1 MSILSIFNIGKERYP
16 ALTGVRAI
24 GAAAVFFSHLPF
36 LLGFRFTVDV
46 IVLFFVLS
54 GFLIVYIYYR
64 EAPGSSLSL
73 FSYFVNRFA
82 RIYPVYFLIVSI
94 AIWHNHDFRPLLL
107 FKNYT
112 LTHAL
117 FHNMK
122 DVLVQ
127 PSWSLTVEECFYLLA
142 PLIMLLIRK
151 FNYFISLAFG
161 VGMLLLAILISV
173 APFSFL
179 HTPTF
184 VFTTTFFGY
193 FFAFYAGAWL
203 ALHILKKE
211 EAGRVK
217 RKGITYTLI
226 GSVGTLIALAAQVYI
241 YRFPVSQNIPALV
254 GVNNFVLPVPVTI
267 LYFGL
272 ITENTLLARVLSGK
286 LLGLLGRTSYA
297 FYLLHQLFID
307 LIALPYLSKYF
318 EGHYNLF
325 VIVSFIAVQIMA
337 LLIFV
342 FYEEPLNKFIRRR
355 VGAKKQPRVV

>member
-16 ALTGVRAI
+16 ALTGARAI
-24 GAAAVFFSHLPF
+24 GAAAVFFCHLPF
-36 LLGFRFTVDV
+36 LLGYRFTVDV

-54 GFLIVYIYYR
+54 GFLIVYIYYQA
-64 EAPGSSLSL
+64 APGSSLNL
-73 FSYFVNRFA
+73 IKYFVNRFA

-107 FKNYT
+107 FKSYT
-112 LTHAL
+112 LTHSL
-117 FHNMK
+117 FHNMR
-122 DVLVQ
+122 DVIVQ

-151 FNYFISLAFG
+151 FNFIVSFAFG
-161 VGMLLLAILISV
+161 IGMLLVALLVSL

-179 HTPTF
+179 HTPDF

-203 ALHILKKE
+203 ALQILKREKE
-211 EAGRVK
+211 GSVK
-217 RKGITYTLI
+217 RKGIVFTI
-226 GSVGTLIALAAQVYI
+226 AGFSGTMIALAASAWL

-254 GVNNFVLPVPVTI
+254 CLNNFILPVPVTI

-272 ITENTLLARVLSGK
+272 ITEDSLLARVLSGK
-286 LLGLLGRTSYA
+286 ILGLLGRTSYA

-307 LIALPYLSKYF
+307 FIALPYLLKYF
-318 EGHYNLF
+318 DGHYNLF
-325 VIVSFIAVQIMA
+325 VFVSFISVQLLA

-342 FYEEPLNKFIRRR
+342 FYEEPVNKFIRGKVRIFR
-355 VGAKKQPRVV
+355 Q